1 MTQAEFCRFIE
12 TAEGGEGFN
21 AARIKAVCV
30 ALRKHRLIGV
40 PERLIQPTAAAWIL
54 YSLLGMPSTNYNNA
68 LAWIAA
74 RLEDEA
80 LNDPAN
86 QAIPALAHLLS
97 HPDAAADV
105 QAVAVNQNGALIVLF
120 SAFRPLVLPGKTK
133 RPIRPD
139 EGTLGIFPAIRFLG
153 VSEQLS
159 KQTELH
165 YEPRQKNAPQRSNAG
180 V

>member
-12 TAEGGEGFN
+12 APEGAEGFSS
-21 AARIKAVCV
+21 ARIKAVCV

-40 PERLIQPTAAAWIL
+40 PERLIQPKAAAWIL
-54 YSLLGMPSTNYNNA
+54 YSLLGMPSVNYNNA

-74 RLEDEA
+74 RLEDEK
-80 LNDPAN
+80 LNEPAN

-97 HPDAAADV
+97 HPEAAADV
-105 QAVAVNQNGALIVLF
+105 QAVAVNTNGALIVLF

-139 EGTLGIFPAIRFLG
+139 EGILGVFPAIRFLG

-159 KQTELH
+159 KENQLH
-165 YEPRQKNAPQRSNAG
+165 YEPRQKTATERGAS